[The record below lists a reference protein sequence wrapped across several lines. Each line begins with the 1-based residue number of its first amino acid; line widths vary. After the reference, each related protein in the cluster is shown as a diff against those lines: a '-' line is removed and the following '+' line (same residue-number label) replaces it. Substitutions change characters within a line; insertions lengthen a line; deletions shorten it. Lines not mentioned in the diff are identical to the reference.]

1 MKLIIICLLLTVS
14 ELRKKR
20 LFVLDSPSLSDL
32 VFYVAMT
39 RYLPLQEK
47 GTGSQGP
54 KEGDYH
60 VYLLPARILPCPRP
74 LYSKACRFFARQ
86 LLSYVVVIRPIVLTL
101 TCVIDAL
108 KSGDFHALRRSLDN
122 DINNLCI

>member
-1 MKLIIICLLLTVS
+1 
-14 ELRKKR
+14 
-20 LFVLDSPSLSDL
+20 
-32 VFYVAMT
+32 MT

-47 GTGSQGP
+47 GTGSQGQE
-54 KEGDYH
+54 EGDYH

-74 LYSKACRFFARQ
+74 LYSKACRFFVRQ
-86 LLSYVVVIRPIVLTL
+86 LLSYVVIIRPIVLTL

-108 KSGDFHALRRSLDN
+108 KSGDFHALPRSLDN